1 MKSVKG
7 RGRPH
12 GVPDGYRKA
21 QIEPLRAQIKAENKI
36 IVRYMVATKKF
47 EPDNNISEQ
56 AFETLLEAIRVP
68 GALKDRISAAKALLE
83 FTQKKPA
90 AYNEVTLNKAETFL
104 EAVLEEAKS
113 AEGTSG
119 GS

>member
-1 MKSVKG
+1 MKSVK

-21 QIEPLRAQIKAENKI
+21 TIEPIRERIIAENKL
-36 IVRYMVATKKF
+36 IVRYMMAKKIF
-47 EPDNNISEQ
+47 EPDNNLSEQ
-56 AFETLLEAIRVP
+56 AFETLLEALRVP
-68 GALKDRISAAKALLE
+68 GALKDRIGAAKAILE

-90 AYNEVTLNKAETFL
+90 AYNEVTVNKAETFL

-119 GS
+119 SS